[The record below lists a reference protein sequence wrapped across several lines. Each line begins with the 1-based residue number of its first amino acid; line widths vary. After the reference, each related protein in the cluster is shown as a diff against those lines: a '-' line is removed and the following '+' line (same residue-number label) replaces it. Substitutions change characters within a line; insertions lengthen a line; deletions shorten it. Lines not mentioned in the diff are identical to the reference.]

1 MFLIGIGVWVIAV
14 ILIIMFLKGAS
25 EKESVAL
32 LKPLD
37 MEKSKIDTNLFDE
50 MRKCYEEDE
59 EFLEAIMK
67 YDIDNAIEEF
77 WDSVQTKLNVM
88 SMINIPV
95 DMVYRGLDKHT
106 AKMNERGYVFKE

>member
-14 ILIIMFLKGAS
+14 ILIIMFFRGAS
-25 EKESVAL
+25 EKEVIL
-32 LKPLD
+32 RPLD

-50 MRKCYEEDE
+50 MRKCYEEDA

-95 DMVYRGLDKHT
+95 DMVYRDLDKHT
-106 AKMNERGYVFKE
+106 AKMSERGYVFKE

>member
-1 MFLIGIGVWVIAV
+1 MLLIGIGVWVIAV
-14 ILIIMFLKGAS
+14 MLILMFIAGAS
-25 EKESVAL
+25 KKERVIL
-32 LKPLD
+32 RPLD
-37 MEKSKIDTNLFDE
+37 LQRSKIETNLFDE

-88 SMINIPV
+88 SMIKIPV
-95 DMVYRGLDKHT
+95 DMVYRDLDKHIK
-106 AKMNERGYVFKE
+106 KMYERGYVFKE

>member
-1 MFLIGIGVWVIAV
+1 MILIGIGVWIIAV
-14 ILIIMFLKGAS
+14 MLIIFFFRGAS
-25 EKESVAL
+25 EKEVTL
-32 LKPLD
+32 RPLD
-37 MEKSKIDTNLFDE
+37 MEKSKLDTNLLDE

-95 DMVYRGLDKHT
+95 DMVYRGLDKHIK
-106 AKMNERGYVFKE
+106 KMYERGYVFKE

>member
-1 MFLIGIGVWVIAV
+1 MLLIGIGVWLLVV
-14 ILIIMFLKGAS
+14 ILIIMFFRGAS
-25 EKESVAL
+25 EKEVIL
-32 LKPLD
+32 RPLD
-37 MEKSKIDTNLFDE
+37 MKRSNLETNLFDE

-59 EFLEAIMK
+59 EFHEAILK

-88 SMINIPV
+88 SMIKIPV
-95 DMVYRGLDKHT
+95 ELVYRGLDKHI